1 MLASLVLLGSVLV
14 ACSAKLSVLPEV
26 SKYPDQVDVLL
37 RGELAYEGK
46 PEYLPRTIAARK
58 GGDHKLTLR
67 YEYEDSHNRREILIL
82 PMGYQRVGH
91 KSQYVVG
98 NLEIR
103 DGEKVVKTYTA
114 MATLNDYSEFSDTL
128 TEMRRRG
135 LLAVRDNIEAQ
146 MYLDGEFLRNLP
158 H

>member
-1 MLASLVLLGSVLV
+1 MLGSMSV
-14 ACSAKLSVLPEV
+14 ACTAKLNVLPEV
-26 SKYPDQVDVLL
+26 SKYPDQVEVLL
-37 RGELAYEGK
+37 RGGLVYEGK
-46 PEYLPRTIAARK
+46 PEYLPRTIAGQRD
-58 GGDHKLTLR
+58 GGNKLTLH
-67 YEYEDSHNRREILIL
+67 YAYEDSHNRREILKL
-82 PMGYQRVGH
+82 TQGYQQVGS

-103 DGEKVVKTYTA
+103 DGEKVIKKYTA
-114 MATLNDYSEFSDTL
+114 VATLTGWSEYSETL

-146 MYLDGEFLRNLP
+146 MYLDGELLRNLS

>member
-1 MLASLVLLGSVLV
+1 M
-14 ACSAKLSVLPEV
+14 
-26 SKYPDQVDVLL
+26 
-37 RGELAYEGK
+37 
-46 PEYLPRTIAARK
+46 
-58 GGDHKLTLR
+58 
-67 YEYEDSHNRREILIL
+67 IL